1 MRFSVATG
9 IFAVSIFFGA
19 FGLFSSIGSSVVSFV
34 PVAHANA
41 NADATSG
48 EASEETAVKSDSP
61 IAVQV
66 AQIQANGVKYAAAG
80 LCVAI
85 CGFATAFAQSKI
97 GAASVGVIAERPES
111 AAMCIVLLAIPETVI
126 ILGFVVGAMLI
137 VM

>member
-1 MRFSVATG
+1 MRFSIVTG
-9 IFAVSIFFGA
+9 IFAVAIFFGA
-19 FGLFSSIGSSVVSFV
+19 FGLFSNIGSSVVSFV
-34 PVAHANA
+34 PAAHANA
-41 NADATSG
+41 G
-48 EASEETAVKSDSP
+48 EAGEAAEETATKSDSP